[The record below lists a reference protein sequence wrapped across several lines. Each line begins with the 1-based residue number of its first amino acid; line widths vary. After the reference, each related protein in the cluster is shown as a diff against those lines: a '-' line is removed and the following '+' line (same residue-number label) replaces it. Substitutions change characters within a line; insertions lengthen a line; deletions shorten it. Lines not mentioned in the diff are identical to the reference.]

1 MSQTTWSGPLASGT
15 LNAGIVG
22 GPNVGLALLTQTA
35 TLAPDTTLTQSV
47 SFNLPAGSQIT
58 NITVDVLTAYNSAT
72 SATLSVG
79 TSAGDS
85 TYVSGGNVETAGR
98 ETITFTAAALAA
110 MYNINSNTAV
120 VATVT
125 SVGIPTTG
133 KVAVTVHYVQ
143 KP

>member
-15 LNAGIVG
+15 LNAGITG
-22 GPNVGLALLTQTA
+22 GPNIGLALLTQTA
-35 TLAPDTTLTQSV
+35 TLTTNAGLVQNAT
-47 SFNLPAGSQIT
+47 FNIPNGAQIT
-58 NITVDVLTAYNSAT
+58 NIVVDVLTAYNSAT

-79 TSAGDS
+79 TSSGDS

-98 ETITFTAAALAA
+98 ESITFTAAALTA
-110 MYNINSNTAV
+110 MSNVGANTSV

-125 SVGIPTTG
+125 SVGVPTAGT
-133 KVAVTVHYVQ
+133 VVVTIHYIQ